1 VPSEV
6 GQIAGRPVKINIE
19 PPGEVVHVACFI
31 VRSAELLPGRPRP
44 SYDGSVVTKRPFH
57 DIVVVSGVKHGKV
70 DNFLT
75 IACFF
80 VVNPR
85 QVRDFA
91 KASGQLAK
99 TDRLDARVLAQFGQV
114 FKPELRPLPDATTQL
129 LSALLTRRRQVQDM
143 LTAERNRLM
152 TAAVQNAPEPLR
164 DQLGA
169 HIDWLSKQLQQ
180 LDRELHE
187 QLRSS
192 PVWREK
198 ENLLRSIKGVGPVL
212 SATLLAQV
220 PELGYLDR
228 REIAKLIG
236 VAPLNNDSGKM
247 KGKRSIWGGR
257 AAVRA
262 VLYMAALAA
271 IRSNPAIRSVYQRLL
286 AAGKLKKV
294 ALVACMRKLLILCN
308 AVLRTQTPW
317 RLISP

>member
-1 VPSEV
+1 VAETNWVGIDVSKARLDVAVLPSGQAWQVSNDAHGHSELIKRLHELQPERVILEASGGFEV
-6 GQIAGRPVKINIE
+6 CAVAALAGA
-19 PPGEVVHVACFI
+19 G
-31 VRSAELLPGRPRP
+31 LPA
-44 SYDGSVVTKRPFH
+44 V
-57 DIVVVSGVKHGKV
+57 
-70 DNFLT
+70 
-75 IACFF
+75 

-91 KASGQLAK
+91 RASGQLAK

-143 LTAERNRLM
+143 LTTERNRLM

-169 HIDWLSKQLQQ
+169 HIDWLSKQLQE
-180 LDRELHE
+180 LDRELQE

-212 SATLLAQV
+212 SATLLAQA
-220 PELGYLDR
+220 PELGHIDR

-236 VAPLNNDSGKM
+236 VAPLNQDSGTFT
-247 KGKRSIWGGR
+247 GKRMIWGGR
-257 AAVRA
+257 AGVRA

-271 IRSNPAIRSVYQRLL
+271 TRSNPVIRSLYQRLV
-286 AAGKLKKV
+286 AAGKPKKV
-294 ALVACMRKLLILCN
+294 ALVACMRKLLTVCN
-308 AVLRTQTPW
+308 AVLRTMTPW
-317 RLISP
+317 RLVAP

>member
-1 VPSEV
+1 MAEANWVGIDVSKARLDVAVLPSEQAWQV
-6 GQIAGRPVKINIE
+6 SNDAQGHSELVKRLQELQPERVILE
-19 PPGEVVHVACFI
+19 ASGGFEVCAVAALVC
-31 VRSAELLPGRPRP
+31 AELPA
-44 SYDGSVVTKRPFH
+44 V
-57 DIVVVSGVKHGKV
+57 
-70 DNFLT
+70 
-75 IACFF
+75 

-114 FKPELRPLPDATTQL
+114 FKPALRPLPDATTRL
-129 LSALLTRRRQVQDM
+129 LSALLTRRRQIQDM
-143 LTAERNRLM
+143 LTAERNRLL
-152 TAAVQNAPEPLR
+152 TAAVQNAPEPLC

-169 HIDWLSKQLQQ
+169 HIEWLSKQLEQ
-180 LDRELHE
+180 LDRDLHE

-192 PVWREK
+192 AVWREK
-198 ENLLRSIKGVGPVL
+198 ETLLRSIKGVGPVL

-220 PELGYLDR
+220 PELGHLDR

-236 VAPLNNDSGKM
+236 VAPLNNDSGKF
-247 KGKRSIWGGR
+247 KGKRTIWGGR

-271 IRSNPAIRSVYQRLL
+271 TRSNPAIRSVYQRLV
-286 AAGKLKKV
+286 AAGKPKKV
-294 ALVACMRKLLILCN
+294 ALVACMRKLLIVCN

-317 RLISP
+317 RLETA